1 MKPELLAP
9 AGNREKLEWAA
20 EYGAD
25 AVYFGLTSYSLRSFA
40 GNFTPEEAREA
51 IEYLHRRGK
60 KAYVTLNIYP
70 FSDEYGAILEQAR
83 GLDRADGFIVA
94 DLGLITALGKAGI
107 SVPIHVSTQANTMSA
122 QTALAYAD
130 LGCVRVNL
138 ARELSFDQIAAIRE
152 MTLDRIE
159 LEVFI
164 HGSVCFSYS
173 GRCAISDYLTGRR
186 ANRGECSHPCR
197 WSYYLSEEKR
207 PGSLMPVFE
216 DQRGAYLFNT
226 RDLALYRY
234 LDRLADIGIDSF
246 KVEGRMKTIHYIASV
261 LQVYRSLLDGAGLT
275 EEEILRYLSRI
286 SNRGYTEGFMKGGV
300 EPGDYKTESAEY
312 SFSSVMLGHTGADG
326 VLVVNNS
333 FAGGETV
340 ELLTP
345 GGVKTVT
352 LPPVFTDTEGNT
364 LEAAN
369 NTHRLL
375 TDLPPYSVIR
385 RVTEHDKR

>member
-25 AVYFGLTSYSLRSFA
+25 AVYFGLTDYSLRSFA
-40 GNFTPEEAREA
+40 GNFTPDEAREA
-51 IEYLHRRGK
+51 IEYLHQRGK

-70 FSDEYGAILEQAR
+70 FSGEYGAILEQAK
-83 GLDRADGFIVA
+83 GLR
-94 DLGLITALGKAGI
+94 KAGVD
-107 SVPIHVSTQANTMSA
+107 VPVHVSTQANTMSA

-138 ARELSFDQIAAIRE
+138 ARELSFDRIAEIRE
-152 MTLDRIE
+152 MTLGRIE

-197 WSYYLSEEKR
+197 WSYHLSEEKR

-226 RDLALYRY
+226 KDLALWRW
-234 LDRLADIGIDSF
+234 LDRLSDIGVDSL

-261 LQVYRSLLDGAGLT
+261 LQVYRSLLDGAALT
-275 EEEILRYLSRI
+275 EEQIRQYLSRI
-286 SNRGYTEGFMKGGV
+286 SNRGYSEGFMKGGV
-300 EPGDYKTESAEY
+300 GPEDYKTESAEY
-312 SFSSVMLGHTGADG
+312 TFSSVMLGHTCADG
-326 VLVVNNS
+326 VLTVNNS
-333 FAGGETV
+333 FSGGETV

-345 GGVKTVT
+345 GGVTTVT

-364 LEAAN
+364 HDAVN
-369 NTHRLL
+369 NTHRLR
-375 TDLPPYSVIR
+375 TGLPPYSIIR
-385 RVTEHDKR
+385 RVTCYDKR